1 MPRWLPLPTAS
12 KFWRLKTPYPQTI
25 HGLPMWD
32 RWLSIFVTVFTN
44 TRWVRLTSVEASLQK
59 SQIQNQ
65 GFPDA
70 FVVKFE
76 GKTWEEQGVKPLT
89 KN

>member
-1 MPRWLPLPTAS
+1 
-12 KFWRLKTPYPQTI
+12 
-25 HGLPMWD
+25 
-32 RWLSIFVTVFTN
+32 
-44 TRWVRLTSVEASLQK
+44 VEASLQK

-76 GKTWEEQGVKPLT
+76 GKTWEEQGVKPLA